1 MVKLYTMSNGGEVH
15 GPPYTEEEEN
25 AFYEEFDPKGPI
37 VLLHQRQAQAAKPQP
52 EDPPQEPEE

>member
-1 MVKLYTMSNGGEVH
+1 MVKLYQLPCGGEVH

-37 VLLHQRQAQAAKPQP
+37 VLLRQRRDAKPQS
-52 EDPPQEPEE
+52 ELRPQEPEE